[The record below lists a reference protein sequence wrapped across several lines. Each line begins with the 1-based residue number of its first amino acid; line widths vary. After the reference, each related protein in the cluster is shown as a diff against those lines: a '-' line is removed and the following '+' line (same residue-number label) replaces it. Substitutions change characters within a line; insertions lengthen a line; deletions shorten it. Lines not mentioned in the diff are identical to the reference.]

1 MIVVDTGVLFAI
13 ADADDEMHGPC
24 AALLARY
31 QRDDLVV
38 PIPVI
43 VEAAWMIEG
52 NLGPEAEAVF
62 VETAPAALRLFDLD
76 PADWARTGELV
87 RTYADLALG
96 LVDAAVIAVA
106 ERLGVSTIATVDHRD
121 FRVVRPAHVDAFE
134 LIP

>member
-1 MIVVDTGVLFAI
+1 M
-13 ADADDEMHGPC
+13 
-24 AALLARY
+24 
-31 QRDDLVV
+31 

-52 NLGPEAEAVF
+52 NLGPEAEAAF

-87 RTYADLALG
+87 RTYADLA